1 MEDANGE
8 LTGRKVLYLDSTR
21 TAGFDGIDEPSGSA
35 CYK

>member
-1 MEDANGE
+1 MEDANGD
-8 LTGRKVLYLDSTR
+8 LTGRNELYLDSTR